1 MFRELDDIADS
12 TWALAV
18 LAASAECGLLASI
31 SAPATAEEA
40 SEQAG
45 MSVDLAR
52 RMLDVLVALDFAHR
66 PGDEYV
72 AAEAVR
78 PMLTPDGLLQLR
90 ADLRTTF
97 LQSRDLVDRAER
109 HTLAPGWVHTDP
121 HVLHAQGD
129 SGRAAAHAL
138 AEQGILRLAGLADRL
153 SAPTASFL
161 DVGTGVGVIA
171 IEMCHAYPQLRVVGL
186 EPAQAPRREAIER
199 VADAG
204 LSDRIDIRAQAL
216 EALTDVECFD
226 LAYVPQVFL
235 PDEAFPSGIP
245 LVWRALRPGGWVTLP
260 VISAPGNDLGAALA
274 RLRNT
279 LWGGGARFA
288 DEVAEAI
295 TRAGFIDVQVRH
307 VGRTRSAIAG
317 RRP

>member
-1 MFRELDDIADS
+1 MFRELDDLADS

-138 AEQGILRLAGLADRL
+138 AEQGILRLAALEKGVKLVSNAGGLNPAGLADRL

-245 LVWRALRPGGWVTLP
+245 LVWRALRPGGAVRSSSP
-260 VISAPGNDLGAALA
+260 PAPRASPCLG
-274 RLRNT
+274 
-279 LWGGGARFA
+279 G
-288 DEVAEAI
+288 
-295 TRAGFIDVQVRH
+295 RA
-307 VGRTRSAIAG
+307 RSAAA
-317 RRP
+317 